1 MIARK
6 KTGKIGKKQGKIGK
20 NGKKGNLPHLKEQF
34 AFTIFKLVVG
44 WYRDRGATISD
55 KTILKYCFLAR
66 SAALKKPQERAYVI
80 DLVSMSVRSPRKSWA
95 RDLKFG

>member
-1 MIARK
+1 LEKNREKLEKMEK
-6 KTGKIGKKQGKIGK
+6 KEI
-20 NGKKGNLPHLKEQF
+20 LPHLKEQF